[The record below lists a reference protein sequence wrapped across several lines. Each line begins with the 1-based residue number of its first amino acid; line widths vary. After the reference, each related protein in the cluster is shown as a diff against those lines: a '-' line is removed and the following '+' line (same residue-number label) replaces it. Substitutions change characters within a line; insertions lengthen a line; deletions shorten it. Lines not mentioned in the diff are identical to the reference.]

1 MTDMGALSARLEYL
15 AEADALK
22 SIPAETF
29 RSNSLRTESRADQRW
44 HTALTALILGPKLA
58 NRATVDGAIL
68 YMLLGQA
75 FSDRWHRTLP
85 NPVATRIEPYLN
97 PQSVSLGSTL
107 LSVYA
112 QDLSGLSEASA
123 VTSNAFMSDGEAAFL
138 RECNKLKD
146 VFRATRLHD
155 DSRRENTAEHSF
167 HVALHAILLEDYA
180 KEPVDLMHVI
190 RMLLVHDIVEIDA
203 GDTPIH
209 AALDPK
215 DQEER
220 ELAAANRLFG
230 LLPKEKAEYLMSL
243 WNEFEANETPSAQ
256 FAKSLDRVPPICA
269 NLANGGGTWVDYE
282 VTYEQLVDRVGA
294 KMSRGAPAL
303 WEYLDRKIREFPWF
317 ADQLK

>member
-22 SIPAETF
+22 SIPAETL
-29 RSNSLRTESRADQRW
+29 RCNSLRAESRADQRW

-58 NRATVDGAIL
+58 DRATVDGAIL
-68 YMLLGQA
+68 YMILGKA
-75 FSDRWHRTLP
+75 FTERWFRTLP
-85 NPVATRIEPYLN
+85 NPVAARVLPYLN
-97 PQSVSLGSTL
+97 SHAVSLGTTL
-107 LSVYA
+107 ISVYS
-112 QDLSGLSEASA
+112 QELSGLHDVSPKP
-123 VTSNAFMSDGEAAFL
+123 SNAFMSDGETAFL
-138 RECNKLKD
+138 RECDKLKD

-155 DSRRENTAEHSF
+155 DTRKENTAEHSF
-167 HVALHAILLEDYA
+167 HVALHALLLEDYA

-209 AALDPK
+209 AAIDPK

-220 ELAAANRLFG
+220 EIAAANRLFG
-230 LLPKEKAEYLMSL
+230 LLPLEKAEYLMSL

-294 KMSRGAPAL
+294 KMSRGAPSL
-303 WEYLDRKIREFPWF
+303 WEYLDLKIRAFPWF